1 MTQLDPDPGLCVRA
15 LRSEDTVA
23 LSADTAWRVPWEL
36 LMLGPFTSCV
46 LHDGD
51 LMRHVT
57 ATSMIRSALRCGSNP
72 AATLT
77 PDDYP
82 PLVSLAPDMTVI
94 DAVRSVVD
102 DGWELAVVMHAEPR
116 LITSRTV
123 IRSLLHSND
132 YSSDS
137 SNGISP
143 VPGASVRPIAL
154 TDSWSPTPTKR
165 ASPKPRRSSGA

>member
-1 MTQLDPDPGLCVRA
+1 MGPDLDLCVRT
-15 LRSEDTVA
+15 LPSEDTVA

-57 ATSMIRSALRCGSNP
+57 ATSMIRSALRCNSNP
-72 AATLT
+72 ASALT

-82 PLVSLAPDMTVI
+82 PLMTLLPDMTVM

-102 DGWELAVVMHAEPR
+102 NGWDLAVVMHAEPR

-123 IRSLLHSND
+123 IRSLLNFHE
-132 YSSDS
+132 
-137 SNGISP
+137 GSP
-143 VPGASVRPIAL
+143 LPDQPARMGPIAL
-154 TDSWSPTPTKR
+154 PLSWTPAPTKQT
-165 ASPKPRRSSGA
+165 SPKPRRTSRA

>member
-1 MTQLDPDPGLCVRA
+1 MTQSSPGPAQCLRA
-15 LRSEDTVA
+15 LPSEDTVA

-46 LHDGD
+46 LHDGN

-72 AATLT
+72 AATLR

-82 PLVSLAPDMTVI
+82 PLLTLLPDMTVI

-102 DGWELAVVMHAEPR
+102 NGWEVAIVMHPEPR

-123 IRSLLHSND
+123 IRSLLNSND
-132 YSSDS
+132 
-137 SNGISP
+137 ISP
-143 VPGASVRPIAL
+143 GPDARPGLGPIAL
-154 TDSWSPTPTKR
+154 PVSWAPASKERTSTRSRRTSR
-165 ASPKPRRSSGA
+165 A

>member
-1 MTQLDPDPGLCVRA
+1 MTQSSPDPAQCLRA
-15 LRSEDTVA
+15 LPSEDTVA

-46 LHDGD
+46 LHDGN

-57 ATSMIRSALRCGSNP
+57 ATAMIRSALRCSSNP

-82 PLVSLAPDMTVI
+82 PLLTLLPDMTVI

-102 DGWELAVVMHAEPR
+102 NGWEVAVVMHPEPR

-123 IRSLLHSND
+123 IRSLLNAT
-132 YSSDS
+132 
-137 SNGISP
+137 NICP
-143 VPGASVRPIAL
+143 VPDANLGLRPVAPPV
-154 TDSWSPTPTKR
+154 SWIPAAKERTTPR
-165 ASPKPRRSSGA
+165 PRRTSRA